1 MQKIKGLKPPLLLGE
16 AVQLIAKIG
25 GYLGRKKD
33 PPPGHQVMWR
43 GYAALQLL
51 CAGFLLLEDN

>member
-1 MQKIKGLKPPLLLGE
+1 MQKKGLKPPLLLGE